1 MLKVILTG
9 GGSGGHVNPAL
20 AIADIIKTKEPDS
33 EIIFIGTKKGIENR
47 LVGKEGYTVC
57 HVEAR
62 GFDRSL
68 SPKNLMAAWYFVTSP
83 IKAKKIIKEF
93 KPDIVIGTGGYVC
106 YAPLKAAAKLG
117 IPTAVHE
124 SNAIPGLAVRLL
136 QHDID
141 KILLNFAE
149 SRERLEAKD
158 KAVVVGNPLRGSF
171 GKYTKEAARAELGIS
186 DEYKKIIL
194 SFGGSLGAPAINNAA
209 LEIMDKFVRNRSD
222 VLYIHATGKE
232 RYEEFEKKFTERG
245 LGECPNIQISDYLYD
260 MPKKLAAAD
269 LVISRAGAMTVTEM
283 ARMKKPCIMIP
294 SPYVAENHQYK
305 NAKVLADADAIVL
318 IEEKELE
325 NISIAE
331 KTEKLLSDSQKL
343 KKMSVNISKF
353 AGEDACE
360 LIYREI
366 KGLVA
371 WRPN

>member
-9 GGSGGHVNPAL
+9 GGTGGHVNPAL

-33 EIIFIGTKKGIENR
+33 EIIFIGTKKGIENH
-47 LVGKEGYTVC
+47 LVGKEGYTVR

-62 GFDRSL
+62 GFNRSL

-136 QHDID
+136 QRDID
-141 KILLNFAE
+141 KILLNFAA
-149 SRERLEAKD
+149 SRERLEVKD

-171 GKYTKEAARAELGIS
+171 GRYTRESARADLGIS
-186 DEYKKIIL
+186 DEYKQVVL
-194 SFGGSLGAPAINNAA
+194 SFGGSLGAPAINKAA
-209 LEIMDKFVRNRSD
+209 LDIMEKFIKNCPD
-222 VLYIHATGKE
+222 VLHIHATGKE
-232 RYEEFEKKFTERG
+232 RYDDFEKEFVKKG
-245 LGECPNIQISDYLYD
+245 LNQCKNIQISDYLYD

-305 NAKVLADADAIVL
+305 NAKVLADADAVVL
-318 IEEKELE
+318 IEEKSLE

-331 KTEKLLSDSQKL
+331 EIKKILADRDHLLT
-343 KKMSVNISKF
+343 MSRNISKF

-366 KGLVA
+366 KELIK
-371 WRPN
+371 

>member
-9 GGSGGHVNPAL
+9 GGTGGHVNPAL
-20 AIADIIKTKEPDS
+20 AIADVIKTHEPDAD
-33 EIIFIGTKKGIENR
+33 IIFIGTKKGIENR
-47 LVGKEGYTVC
+47 LVGKEGYKIR

-62 GFDRSL
+62 GFDRGHKL
-68 SPKNLMAAWYFVTSP
+68 SPKNLLSAWYFVASP
-83 IKAKKIIKEF
+83 VKAKRIIKEF

-124 SNAIPGLAVRLL
+124 SNATPGLAVRLL
-136 QHDID
+136 QQDID

-149 SRERLEAKD
+149 SSERIEAKD
-158 KAVVVGNPLRGSF
+158 KVSVVGNPVRGSF
-171 GKYTKEAARAELGIS
+171 GKYTKEEARRELNIDGS
-186 DEYKKIIL
+186 YKHVIL
-194 SFGGSLGAPAINNAA
+194 SFGGSLGAPAINRAA
-209 LEIMDKFVRNRSD
+209 LEIMDKFVKNRHD
-222 VLYIHATGKE
+222 VLHIHATGKE
-232 RYEEFEKKFTERG
+232 RYEEFEKEFVKMG
-245 LGECPNIQISDYLYD
+245 LNECKNIQISDYVYD

-305 NAKVLADADAIVL
+305 NAKVLADAEAVRL
-318 IEEKELE
+318 IEEKELDSL
-325 NISIAE
+325 SIAE
-331 KTEKLLSDSQKL
+331 ETESLLLDAGAL
-343 KKMSVNISKF
+343 ERMSRNIFKF

-366 KGLVA
+366 KSLIKK
-371 WRPN
+371 